1 VGKVYIA
8 YYQLTH
14 MAASNL
20 DRLEKELG
28 SNAHTESV
36 NINVSKGTRLYSEIR
51 RLLRKRHR
59 ISEIKG
65 MALL

>member
-1 VGKVYIA
+1 
-8 YYQLTH
+8 